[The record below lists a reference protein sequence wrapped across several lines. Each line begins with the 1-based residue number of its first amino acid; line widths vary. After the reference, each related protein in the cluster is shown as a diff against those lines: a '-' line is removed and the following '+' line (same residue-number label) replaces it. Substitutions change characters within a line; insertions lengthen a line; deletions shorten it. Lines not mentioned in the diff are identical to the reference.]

1 MKYIFKK
8 IIKYIF
14 AKKSVAFRKG
24 YIHFHRGKYPKM
36 SDNPFEEGKKKFYEW
51 ESGFLQAINDGI
63 NLSKKQRKQKPKKV
77 KH

>member
-14 AKKSVAFRKG
+14 AKKSASFRRG

-63 NLSKKQRKQKPKKV
+63 SFSSKKKILKKI
-77 KH
+77 KK